1 MSNPLTATD
10 FLSNFL
16 SPEYEICPYASQ
28 NIRKQDFGEITIDD
42 HFQDDTN
49 SIKAAFDHYI
59 NYNYLNET
67 DSDEQIGTDNE
78 EESIEDIEFLDD
90 DQDFST
96 EIDQNRLNYMKSAR
110 PPLKELPENFD
121 SLKDNFKS
129 LIQENL
135 DIFLSFEYYQEQM
148 YYTLSLTGGKQQR
161 QIAKLFNV
169 HPVTVNTHYKRMKT
183 EKSKVGAPSLLSK
196 EEIQIVHNFIHDN
209 YNKENIKTLHSVL
222 HFIYDTF
229 DKIIL
234 PDTLVKLLER
244 LNIAQSIIGM
254 PFDQKRAEVRIDDI
268 EEYYSRLTDFFNFHK
283 VLDSFVLNT
292 DESGFQPWANAKA
305 EHVLIPAGISPKQVY
320 YPVKRQQKRCT
331 LVATV
336 VADGSRLNSLIIIT
350 RKTIER
356 ELYLLG
362 YRPDKGY
369 YYVNQSNGFMTS
381 SIWDFWADEILF
393 PELCKRRQFYNY
405 DGPIVLLIDGCSSHF
420 SEYFLE
426 QCIFYGVFLFIEPPN
441 SSDQLQVLDIGL
453 FGIQKK
459 RKTRIHVKKGLSEQS
474 EEIVKILNSWESVA
488 LSSNICSAFEQAGFY
503 KCADEENDQKVYI
516 KVNIQNAV
524 RIRGLETT
532 PVVHGKE
539 YKDRIPVQCFENN
552 EYEDDTDENNE

>member
-67 DSDEQIGTDNE
+67 DSNHQINVENEDN
-78 EESIEDIEFLDD
+78 DIDCKKFLVD

-459 RKTRIHVKKGLSEQS
+459 KGKQE
-474 EEIVKILNSWESVA
+474 
-488 LSSNICSAFEQAGFY
+488 FM
-503 KCADEENDQKVYI
+503 
-516 KVNIQNAV
+516 
-524 RIRGLETT
+524 
-532 PVVHGKE
+532 
-539 YKDRIPVQCFENN
+539 
-552 EYEDDTDENNE
+552 

>member
-426 QCIFYGVFLFIEPPN
+426 Q
-441 SSDQLQVLDIGL
+441 
-453 FGIQKK
+453 
-459 RKTRIHVKKGLSEQS
+459 
-474 EEIVKILNSWESVA
+474 
-488 LSSNICSAFEQAGFY
+488 
-503 KCADEENDQKVYI
+503 
-516 KVNIQNAV
+516 
-524 RIRGLETT
+524 
-532 PVVHGKE
+532 
-539 YKDRIPVQCFENN
+539 
-552 EYEDDTDENNE
+552 